1 MGAFDDVPFV
11 DANKSRGTFDDVPMV
26 RAPVR
31 RSDGAAQSF
40 GQGVT
45 FGAGD
50 ELTAAVRAAFPQF
63 SNWMMSGPALKRDE
77 SIGGPPAAKLSDLIT
92 GNMPGATQTVST
104 APTYQGRYDEELS
117 KERQKLKDF
126 GAQNPVL
133 AIGSEIAGNVA
144 GGIALTALPGVG
156 TLFTGSA
163 GLPASIAKGVA
174 GGALLGGAQGFAS
187 GEGGYDNRLGSAT
200 TGAIVGGALGGALP
214 VVGRGA
220 SVLYEKA
227 APKVLNTVANVADRF
242 SPRVVPKSLS
252 AAAPEGG
259 SVTGD
264 SWATRLADTARTA
277 AGNVEEDAA
286 IKRLAR
292 TVAGDRGVAGARRE
306 LDRLGE
312 DAMLLDTGTGA
323 QRLAN
328 VGYMTSDDAANTY
341 RNSLSTRNARTGER
355 FINAMGDDANV
366 PSAYDA
372 QRFLTQY
379 RSAKGS
385 EIYDPVLRGDNPLNI
400 SPEMQAILD
409 RPGSSTREAMDRILA
424 QAEKD
429 GIDLTAGEALHRV
442 KRTLNADAEQSVL
455 GGGKSIQKDFVKRA
469 ADRFE
474 GELYAANPDIRAADR
489 QYSEIASLYDP
500 KTGDGWLK
508 RGQNFLRSGQDDVGV
523 QASNAAL
530 HAELP
535 RATPNQLSVLRA
547 GAADNMRGTALDG
560 ARSTRRLANTLVES
574 TDKQSKLARIFGQD
588 QASNIL
594 SRSQAELEFAAN
606 QNRVLGGSPTAERS
620 VALARE
626 VGLSDLPR
634 AGGDILGIL
643 GKVKDFMAKTDA
655 ASEPVRARIAVL
667 LSDPNAATN
676 AQTLALVEE
685 MIARQARARL
695 SAGAP
700 GAGAS
705 LSGDR

>member
-11 DANKSRGTFDDVPMV
+11 DGNKGRGTFDDVPMA
-26 RAPVR
+26 RAPVG
-31 RSDGAAQSF
+31 RSDGVAQSF

-50 ELTAAVRAAFPQF
+50 ELAAMVRAAFPKL
-63 SNWMMSGPALKRDE
+63 SNWMMRGPALQRDE
-77 SIGGPPAAKLSDLIT
+77 SIGGSPTP
-92 GNMPGATQTVST
+92 QTVSE
-104 APTYQGRYDEELS
+104 APTYQGRYDEELA
-117 KERQKLKDF
+117 KERQKLVDF
-126 GAQNPVL
+126 RAQQPVL
-133 AIGSEIAGNVA
+133 ATGSEIVGNVA
-144 GGIALTALPGVG
+144 GGVALSALPGVG

-163 GLPASIAKGVA
+163 GLPASIAKGVT
-174 GGALLGGAQGFAS
+174 GGALLGGVQGFAS
-187 GEGGYDNRLGSAT
+187 GEGGYDNRVGSAT
-200 TGAIVGGALGGALP
+200 TGAVVGGALGGALP

-227 APKVLNTVANVADRF
+227 APKVLNTVADVADRF
-242 SPRVVPKSLS
+242 SPRITPKSLS

-259 SVTGD
+259 QVTGD
-264 SWATRLADTARTA
+264 SWLTRVADTARTA
-277 AGNVEEDAA
+277 AGGVEEDAA

-292 TVAGDRGVAGARRE
+292 TIAGDRGVAGARRE
-306 LDRLGE
+306 LNRLGE

-341 RNSLSTRNARTGER
+341 RNSLSLRNSRTGDR
-355 FINAMGDDANV
+355 FINAMGEDANV
-366 PSAYDA
+366 PSIYDA
-372 QRFLTQY
+372 RRFLQAY
-379 RSAKGS
+379 KSAKGS
-385 EIYDPVLRGDNPLNI
+385 EIYDPVLRGGNPLNI
-400 SPEMQAILD
+400 SPQMQEILD
-409 RPGSSTREAMDRILA
+409 RPGSSTREALDRIIA

-442 KRTLNADAEQSVL
+442 KRTLNKDAEQSVL
-455 GGGKSIQKDFVKRA
+455 GGGKSIQKDFVAKA

-474 GELYAANPDIRAADR
+474 GELYAANPAIRAADQ
-489 QYSEIASLYDP
+489 QYAEIASLYNP
-500 KTGDGWLK
+500 KTGDDWLT
-508 RGQNFLRSGQDDVGV
+508 RGQNFLRSGQSDAGV

-535 RATPNQLSVLRA
+535 RATPNQLSVLRV
-547 GAADNMRGTALDG
+547 GAANNMRDTALDG
-560 ARSTRRLANTLVES
+560 ARSTRRLASSLVES
-574 TDKQSKLARIFGQD
+574 ADKQSKLARIFGQD
-588 QASNIL
+588 RASNIL
-594 SRSQAELEFAAN
+594 ARAQAELEYAAN

-667 LSDPNAATN
+667 LSDPDAATN

-685 MIARQARARL
+685 MIARQARSSL

-700 GAGAS
+700 SAGAS